1 MNPMERVPRPAPES
15 DHETDTRQTVKQTS
29 SVPASTIASQGPS
42 RRSVAARN
50 HVALIAISQGSP
62 LLAPVSLYTSR
73 RTDLSRAVMKALIED
88 GVVETRSGD
97 DDPAAIALMH
107 RLADNSRRRW
117 PDWAEPAVRVDQTER
132 AT

>member
-50 HVALIAISQGSP
+50 HIAISQGSP
-62 LLAPVSLYTSR
+62 LLAPMSLYTSR

-107 RLADNSRRRW
+107 RLAENSRRRW
-117 PDWAEPAVRVDQTER
+117 PDWAESAVRVDLTER
-132 AT
+132 AAT